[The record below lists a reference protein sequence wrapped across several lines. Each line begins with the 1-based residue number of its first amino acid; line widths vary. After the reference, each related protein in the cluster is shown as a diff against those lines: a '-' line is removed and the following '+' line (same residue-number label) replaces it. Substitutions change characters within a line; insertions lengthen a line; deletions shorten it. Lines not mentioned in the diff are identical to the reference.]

1 MNRIVSL
8 LPGATEMVA
17 ALGATAELVGI
28 SHECDFPAEVRHLP
42 RVTATAIDPEETGGR
57 IDTAVR
63 ELVAQGRPVI
73 AVDAELV
80 RTLRPT
86 HLIAQALCDVCAV
99 ADGATW
105 RLADLL
111 DPAPTVL
118 NLTGS
123 TLHGV
128 WRDIE
133 LLGGALGRAEAGRLL
148 SAQLADRMDAL
159 AARRSAGRGRRMLC
173 LEWLEPPFTAGHWV
187 PDLVRAAGAVDL
199 GAAAGD
205 HSAQRCWSDLRSM
218 EPDLI
223 VIMLCGVD
231 VARSEREL
239 ARLDD
244 PDALSALSRVPVWIL
259 DGNSY
264 TSRPGP
270 RLVDGAERLAAAL
283 EGREMSGLKRWKDLD
298 GSD

>member
-8 LPGATEMVA
+8 LPGATEMVS

-28 SHECDFPAEVRHLP
+28 SHECDFPAEVQHLP
-42 RVTATAIDPEETGGR
+42 RVTATPIDPEETGGR

-73 AVDAELV
+73 AVDAELI
-80 RTLRPT
+80 RGLQPT
-86 HLIAQALCDVCAV
+86 HLITQALCDVCAV
-99 ADGATW
+99 AEGATW
-105 RLADLL
+105 RLADVL
-111 DPAPTVL
+111 DPAPAVL

-133 LLGGALGRAEAGRLL
+133 LLGSALGRAEAGRSL
-148 SAQLADRMDAL
+148 SAQLAGRMDAL
-159 AARRSAGRGRRMLC
+159 AARTTADSRPRMLC
-173 LEWLEPPFTAGHWV
+173 LEWLDPPFTAGHWV

-199 GAAAGD
+199 GAVAGD
-205 HSAQRCWSDLRSM
+205 HSAQRRWSDLRSM

-223 VIMLCGVD
+223 VIMLCGMD

-244 PDALSALSRVPVWIL
+244 PDALAALSRVPVWIL

-283 EGREMSGLKRWKDLD
+283 EGREMSGLKRWT
-298 GSD
+298 GR

>member
-1 MNRIVSL
+1 
-8 LPGATEMVA
+8 MVA
-17 ALGATAELVGI
+17 ALGATADLVGI

-80 RTLRPT
+80 RGLQPT
-86 HLIAQALCDVCAV
+86 HLITQALCDVCAV

-111 DPAPTVL
+111 DPAPIVL

-133 LLGGALGRAEAGRLL
+133 LLGSALGRAEAGRLL
-148 SAQLADRMDAL
+148 SAQLAGRMDTL
-159 AARRSAGRGRRMLC
+159 ATRRSADPVRRMLC

-187 PDLVRAAGAVDL
+187 PDLVCAAGAVDL
-199 GAAAGD
+199 GAVAGD
-205 HSAQRCWSDLRSM
+205 HSAQRRWSDLRSM

-223 VIMLCGVD
+223 VIMLCGMD

-244 PDALSALSRVPVWIL
+244 PDALAALSRVPVWIL

-283 EGREMSGLKRWKDLD
+283 EGREMSGLKRWTAR
-298 GSD
+298 

>member
-17 ALGATAELVGI
+17 ALGALSELVGI
-28 SHECDFPAEVRHLP
+28 SHECDFPAEVRDLP
-42 RVTATAIDPEETGGR
+42 RVTTTPIDPEEAGGR

-80 RTLRPT
+80 RSLQPT
-86 HLIAQALCDVCAV
+86 HLITQALCDVCAV
-99 ADGATW
+99 ADGATR
-105 RLADLL
+105 RLADVL

-118 NLTGS
+118 NLTGR
-123 TLHGV
+123 TMHGV
-128 WRDIE
+128 WQDIE
-133 LLGGALGRAEAGRLL
+133 LLATALGRTEAGRTL
-148 SAQLADRMDAL
+148 SAQLAGRMDAL
-159 AARRSAGRGRRMLC
+159 AARTTADSRPRMLC
-173 LEWLEPPFTAGHWV
+173 LEWLDPPFTAGHWV

-199 GAAAGD
+199 GAVAGD
-205 HSAQRCWSDLRSM
+205 HSAQRRWSDLRSM

-223 VIMLCGVD
+223 VIMLCGMD

-244 PDALSALSRVPVWIL
+244 PDALAALSRVPVWIL

-283 EGREMSGLKRWKDLD
+283 EGREMSGLKRWT
-298 GSD
+298 GR